1 MTKLFTW
8 FFAIMLIL
16 AVSACSDN
24 STNNDDNNIVMGS
37 MKCKVDG
44 QSWQSMN
51 ATATKAGSN
60 IVTIGGASTNIATGE
75 VLGVALTITGEIVV
89 GSSNTVTL
97 AQYSVTNINN
107 PMQATLYN
115 STTPTLNITKVSSTE
130 IEGKFAFT
138 GTTDG
143 GATKKITDGEF
154 KVKFVN

>member
-1 MTKLFTW
+1 MTKLFSW
-8 FFAIMLIL
+8 FFASVLFI

-24 STNNDDNNIVMGS
+24 STNNDDNGIVMGT

-60 IVTIGGASTNIATGE
+60 IVTVNGASTNIATGE
-75 VLGVALTITGEIVV
+75 VLGVSLTITGEIVV

-97 AQYSVTNINN
+97 AQYSVSNINN
-107 PMQATLYN
+107 PTQSTLYN
-115 STTPTLNITKVSSTE
+115 STTPSLNVTKVSATE

-143 GATKKITDGEF
+143 GVSKKITEGEF